1 MKRKEI
7 QELIEAMPIEKQLH
21 LWNMYCNATEQITEQ
36 IYPLEWETLKMQFI
50 DVSDFVESFI
60 DYIWHVNNDNLQQD
74 LLDSSNKYFAINH
87 ATDEFNLIMESDI
100 KIDTHA
106 ISELIKDEMFTLE
119 PQKYKEEKNLTDFE
133 LFDEVLQRLI

>member
-7 QELIEAMPIEKQLH
+7 QELIEAMSIEKQLH
-21 LWNMYCNATEQITEQ
+21 LWNMYCEATEQYQ
-36 IYPLEWETLKMQFI
+36 SKIYGTYFSSISQVFNSVQEFFTVAREHDEDDLFNFFAYDRLTGQFA
-50 DVSDFVESFI
+50 SFSEDCI
-60 DYIWHVNNDNLQQD
+60 
-74 LLDSSNKYFAINH
+74 
-87 ATDEFNLIMESDI
+87 E
-100 KIDTHA
+100 IDTHA